1 MLKKMILA
9 LSILA
14 AAATAHAQ
22 ADLPEKPAENSRVS
36 VTLNGKHTEL
46 EPFVKDGEVY
56 LPLRSF
62 LADTDT
68 EIIWD
73 NYSVI
78 LKNEYPNTDGGGVS
92 VSAKFSIGNNECMT
106 AAKTENTFKLENVPL
121 LVNEKTYIPY
131 ELAKLLD
138 REISLTDGFEL
149 TINSDNVQSDRLKK
163 ALAWAEALKTRDG
176 KPRYDMMTDEL
187 KKKFEEDQK
196 QLSGEDWNFVIG
208 YSSPKTTSYDI
219 MLIGDNAYI
228 TYYQEDNTGAR
239 YNVDEKII
247 FTEDNLVADSYSN

>member
-1 MLKKMILA
+1 MLKKIVLV
-9 LSILA
+9 LSVLA

-22 ADLPEKPAENSRVS
+22 ADLPEKADVKVS
-36 VTLNGKHTEL
+36 VTLNGKYTEL
-46 EPFVKDGEVY
+46 EPFAKDGEMY
-56 LPLRSF
+56 IPLRSF

-78 LKNEYPNTDGGGVS
+78 LKKEYPNTDSGSVS
-92 VSAKFSIGNNECMT
+92 ASAKFSIDSNECIT
-106 AAKTENTFKLENVPL
+106 AAKAENSFKLEKAPL

-149 TINSDNVQSDRLKK
+149 TVNPDDVQNERLKK

-187 KKKFEEDQK
+187 KKEFEENQK
-196 QLSGEDWNFVIG
+196 QLAGDDWNFVIG
-208 YSSPKTTSYDI
+208 YSSPRTTSYDI
-219 MLIGDNAYI
+219 VVDGDSAYI

-239 YNVDEKII
+239 YSVDEKIV
-247 FTEDNLVADSYSN
+247 FTEDNLVSESE